1 MITANQVLEKIM
13 SSIEGD
19 DVQKSNLYAYLSGV
33 TSEMPNK
40 VNQLK
45 VIEEKNYK
53 LSKFCFTQEGEE
65 EKEPE
70 AESIINR
77 FVAVFS
83 KNNPNIVM
91 HMFKFINIIKRID
104 VLYAAGVE
112 EAFVN
117 SIVTEVMRIQEP
129 YHIYFQ
135 LLNLQEP
142 AKEII
147 KRFPKIESYY

>member
-53 LSKFCFTQEGEE
+53 LSKFCFTQEE

-70 AESIINR
+70 AEIIINR

-83 KNNPNIVM
+83 KNNPNIVK
-91 HMFKFINIIKRID
+91 HMFKFINSIKRID

-117 SIVTEVMRIQEP
+117 CIVTEAMRIQEP